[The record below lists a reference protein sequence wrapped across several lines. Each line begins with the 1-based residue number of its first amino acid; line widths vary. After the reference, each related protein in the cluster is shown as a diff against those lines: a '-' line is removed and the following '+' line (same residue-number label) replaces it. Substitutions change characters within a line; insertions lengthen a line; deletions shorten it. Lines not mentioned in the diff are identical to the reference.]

1 MPKILNVVCV
11 FFSIPSFFG
20 DQLSYFTKKGYNI
33 HLSCS
38 SSNKLFLYAK
48 ERGCSAVEIQI
59 DRKFSIWQDLIA
71 LWKLYN
77 YIKKEKFDIVSGHTP
92 KGGLLSM
99 IAAYIAGVHKRIFF
113 RHGLVYETKTG
124 ISRLILIN
132 AERVASLL
140 ATKVVCVSPY
150 LIERSLQDHLTSKE
164 KMILLNIG
172 SCNGVDA
179 LGKFNPNKII
189 ITKKD
194 SLKQALQID
203 NDSFVIGYTGR
214 LVKDKGIVELV
225 EAFQTLDKQ
234 YNNLRLLLVGPLEE
248 RDALP
253 NEIVQI
259 IKNHP
264 RIIFTGLIEDNIQYY
279 YSLMDILV
287 LCTHR
292 EGFGTSILE
301 ASSMEK
307 PVLTTSHS
315 GSRDA
320 IINEQTGYYIEM
332 TATSLIEKI
341 SFYINN
347 PEIKFKHGMN
357 GRSFVL
363 KNFEQEIIWEE
374 IENRLYKN

>member
-1 MPKILNVVCV
+1 
-11 FFSIPSFFG
+11 
-20 DQLSYFTKKGYNI
+20 
-33 HLSCS
+33 
-38 SSNKLFLYAK
+38 
-48 ERGCSAVEIQI
+48 
-59 DRKFSIWQDLIA
+59 
-71 LWKLYN
+71 
-77 YIKKEKFDIVSGHTP
+77 
-92 KGGLLSM
+92 M

-179 LGKFNPNKII
+179 LGKFNPNNII

-203 NDSFVIGYTGR
+203 NDNFVIGYTGR

-374 IENRLYKN
+374 IENQLYKN

>member
-164 KMILLNIG
+164 KMI
-172 SCNGVDA
+172 
-179 LGKFNPNKII
+179 
-189 ITKKD
+189 
-194 SLKQALQID
+194 
-203 NDSFVIGYTGR
+203 
-214 LVKDKGIVELV
+214 
-225 EAFQTLDKQ
+225 FQTLDKQ

>member
-1 MPKILNVVCV
+1 MLKILNVVCV

-38 SSNKLFLYAK
+38 PSDKLLPFAK
-48 ERGCSAVEIQI
+48 EHGCSAVEIRI
-59 DRKFSIWQDLIA
+59 DRKFSIWHDLIA
-71 LWKLYN
+71 LWKLYK
-77 YIKKEKFDIVSGHTP
+77 YIRKEKFDIVSGHTP

-124 ISRLILIN
+124 ISRFILIN
-132 AERVASLL
+132 AERIASLL

-150 LIERSLQDHLTSKE
+150 LIEKSLQDHLTSKR
-164 KMILLNIG
+164 KMTLLNIG

-179 LGKFNPNKII
+179 LEKFNPNNII
-189 ITKKD
+189 LAKKNT
-194 SLKQALQID
+194 LKQALQI
-203 NDSFVIGYTGR
+203 NNNCFVIGYTGR

-225 EAFQTLDKQ
+225 EAFQILDKQ
-234 YNNLRLLLVGPLEE
+234 YDKLRLLLVGPLEE

-253 NEIVQI
+253 KETIQI
-259 IKNHP
+259 IKHHP
-264 RIIFTGLIEDNIQYY
+264 RIIFTGLIEDDIQYY

-320 IINEQTGYYIEM
+320 IINGQTGCFIEM
-332 TATSLIEKI
+332 SATSLIEKI

-347 PEIKFKHGMN
+347 PEIKCKQGEN

-363 KNFEQEIIWEE
+363 KNFEQEIIWKE
-374 IENRLYKN
+374 IENRLYKD